1 MIRVLGDA
9 AAVATGSVV
18 GVLERA
24 VAGGAP
30 APSWLAVEDP
40 GGAWVRAI
48 AVLPAAERARG
59 VVAVSTEAA
68 LVAAARLEVGG
79 ALWLPPSLAGAVTA
93 LEAAAAVEAGRASVD
108 LPLAEL
114 VAPASGELVA
124 VVWANRRFWRHQVG
138 EQEMARL
145 LAALAEAL
153 GVVPA
158 VLPWP
163 ALILEAGGPTGS
175 EIDAAWRR
183 LTSERRV
190 LSEGVECIACG
201 RPQDP
206 GDSVAAATR
215 ALAADRTGCRPDPS
229 AWGFP
234 RPVHELPSGG
244 RVGWWSPAGC
254 AAEVGGEEW
263 TAMPGEATAVGFR
276 WQLQGAGRLPTA
288 AVDTLGTVTGPAAA
302 VRVPGWIAAG
312 LGAGRPAGLLV
323 ERFASAAQRLG
334 VPLWVPNVGAGA
346 LRYLLRLPGTLW
358 VDGAAVPEGA

>member
-1 MIRVLGDA
+1 MIRVLSA
-9 AAVATGSVV
+9 AAAGPTDSLV
-18 GVLERA
+18 GVVERA
-24 VAGGAP
+24 VADGCAEP
-30 APSWLAVEDP
+30 AWLAVEDP
-40 GGAWVRAI
+40 GGVWIRAV
-48 AVLPAAERARG
+48 AALPAAERPARRG
-59 VVAVSTEAA
+59 RRRNRGG
-68 LVAAARLEVGG
+68 LVAAARLDVGG
-79 ALWLPPSLAGAVTA
+79 ALWLPPSLAGAVNA
-93 LEAAAAVEAGRASVD
+93 LEATAAVEAGRAFPD

-124 VVWANRRFWRHQVG
+124 VGWANRRFWRHQVG
-138 EQEMARL
+138 EQEMALL

-234 RPVHELPSGG
+234 RPVHELPSGR
-244 RVGWWSPAGC
+244 RVGWWAPAAC
-254 AAEVGGEEW
+254 AAVAGGEEW
-263 TAMPGEATAVGFR
+263 TAVPGEATAVGFR
-276 WQLQGAGRLPTA
+276 WLLQGPGGLPMA
-288 AVDTLGTVTGPAAA
+288 AADTLGTVTGPAAA
-302 VRVPGWIAAG
+302 ARVPGWIVAG

-323 ERFASAAQRLG
+323 ERLASAAQRLG